1 MTRTSSSTR
10 THNRRA
16 VLALALATVLCA
28 GAASGP
34 AFAQQDIDKVNCS
47 ITAEGGQ
54 RYGDLETVNGSIRLA
69 DGASVEDASTVN
81 GSING
86 GDEVSARDVETVNG
100 AIKFGRKAKIAG
112 SAETVN
118 GSVFFDRGSAIR
130 DGVANVN
137 GAIGLVGT
145 EVGGDVETVMG
156 DITVGA
162 DSHVKGRI
170 HVEKPNNHGFNWS
183 SRHREPPRIVIGPN
197 AVVDGPLVFER
208 EVVLYVHDSA
218 RIGRVSGATAR
229 RYSGATPPAE

>member
-34 AFAQQDIDKVNCS
+34 AFAQQDIDKVNGS
-47 ITAEGGQ
+47 INAEAGQ